1 MEISSFQSYL
11 LILFFLLIIISIFV
25 FRQFLKTR
33 NEEISLVK
41 YEQKGIDSLETATEL
56 YEFGSIQIK
65 KRLYSQATQTL
76 LKAMQ
81 NYKDEPDEGK
91 AIIENALGFTYAA
104 QKDYKKA
111 IKHYK
116 SALLALPKYT
126 VALNNLAAA
135 QQSLLDYDQALLTY
149 KKVLD
154 IDPKNRTAIKKTNE
168 LNKRN
173 KYEPFKE
180 VNNRGFWKLWSQK
193 IL

>member
-41 YEQKGIDSLETATEL
+41 YEQKGIESLETATEL

-76 LKAMQ
+76 LKAMKNSQ
-81 NYKDEPDEGK
+81 EEPDEGK
-91 AIIENALGFTYAA
+91 AIIENALGFSYAA
-104 QKDYKKA
+104 QKNYKKA

-116 SALLALPKYT
+116 SALLVLPRYT

-135 QQSLLDYDQALLTY
+135 QQSLLDYEQALLTY

-180 VNNRGFWKLWSQK
+180 INNCLLYTSPSPRD
-193 IL
+193 

>member
-11 LILFFLLIIISIFV
+11 LILFFLLLIISIFV

-41 YEQKGIDSLETATEL
+41 FEQQGIESLETATEL

-65 KRLYSQATQTL
+65 KRLYAQATQTF
-76 LKAMQ
+76 LKAIK
-81 NYKDEPDEGK
+81 NAKDEPDEGK

-116 SALLALPKYT
+116 SALLVLPGYT

-135 QQSLLDYDQALLTY
+135 QQSLLDYEEALLTY

-154 IDPKNRTAIKKTNE
+154 IDPKNKTAIKKTNE

-173 KYEPFKE
+173 KYEPFIE
-180 VNNRGFWKLWSQK
+180 VKNRGF
-193 IL
+193 

>member
-11 LILFFLLIIISIFV
+11 LILFFLLTIISIFV

-33 NEEISLVK
+33 SEEISLVK
-41 YEQKGIDSLETATEL
+41 YEQKGIDTLDTATEL

-76 LKAMQ
+76 LKAMK
-81 NYKDEPDEGK
+81 NSKDEPDEGK

-116 SALLALPKYT
+116 SALLAFPKYT

-180 VNNRGFWKLWSQK
+180 VNNRGF
-193 IL
+193 

>member
-11 LILFFLLIIISIFV
+11 LILFFLLAIISIFV
-25 FRQFLKTR
+25 FRQFIKTR
-33 NEEISLVK
+33 NEEISLVQ
-41 YEQKGIDSLETATEL
+41 YEQKGIEALETASEL

-65 KRLYSQATQTL
+65 KRLYSQATQTF
-76 LKAMQ
+76 LKAMKNSQ
-81 NYKDEPDEGK
+81 DEPNEGK

-116 SALLALPKYT
+116 SALLLLPQYT
-126 VALNNLAAA
+126 VALNNLGAA
-135 QQSLLDYDQALLTY
+135 QQNLFDYEQALLSY

-154 IDPKNRTAIKKTNE
+154 IDPKNKTALKKTNE

-180 VNNRGFWKLWSQK
+180 VNNRGF
-193 IL
+193 

>member
-41 YEQKGIDSLETATEL
+41 YEQKGIESLETATEL

-65 KRLYSQATQTL
+65 KRLYSQATKTF

-81 NYKDEPDEGK
+81 NSKDEPDEGK
-91 AIIENALGFTYAA
+91 AIIENALGFTYSA
-104 QKDYKKA
+104 QKDFKKA

-116 SALLALPKYT
+116 SALSAFPRYT

-135 QQSLLDYDQALLTY
+135 QQSLLDYDEALLTY

-154 IDPKNRTAIKKTNE
+154 IDPKNKTAIKKTNE

-180 VNNRGFWKLWSQK
+180 VNNRGF
-193 IL
+193 

>member
-76 LKAMQ
+76 LKAMK
-81 NYKDEPDEGK
+81 NSKDEPDEGK

-116 SALLALPKYT
+116 SALQALPKYA

-154 IDPKNRTAIKKTNE
+154 IDPKNKTAIKKTNE

-180 VNNRGFWKLWSQK
+180 VNNRGF
-193 IL
+193 

>member
-11 LILFFLLIIISIFV
+11 LILFFLLTIISIFV

-41 YEQKGIDSLETATEL
+41 YEQKGIESLETATEL

-65 KRLYSQATQTL
+65 KRLYSQATQTF
-76 LKAMQ
+76 LKAMKKS
-81 NYKDEPDEGK
+81 KDEPDEGK

-116 SALLALPKYT
+116 SALLTLPEYT
-126 VALNNLAAA
+126 VALNNLAAVH
-135 QQSLLDYDQALLTY
+135 QSLFDYEQALLTY

-154 IDPKNRTAIKKTNE
+154 IDPKNKTAIKKTKE

-173 KYEPFKE
+173 KYEPFTEIK
-180 VNNRGFWKLWSQK
+180 NRGF
-193 IL
+193 